1 MMNGWQ
7 PSRVASVPD
16 LFDRPDIDQ
25 LWVLHWPRHAGVG
38 SLSVQ
43 SLAQLGNSGV
53 PVDTCM
59 RQLLIGTGPRPLID
73 PAHTTTMQLHVGM
86 SAYGLLLEI
95 ITGLRSAVRGETNVY
110 GQFRRAWQTS
120 LQSLPA
126 EITQPVSP
134 FIDALFSDA
143 RRIRQQ
149 HLQGVGGNSWGSL
162 ARRLLA
168 PARGARVLFVG
179 TGELARSMLPL
190 FRAAETAAW
199 NHRPVTPPD
208 VDRWFGTAQAD
219 VAARWA
225 EHVIFTTPADAEHD
239 ADWQIRLGNGKVR
252 SLLHLGRRRSEA
264 LHWTGVK
271 TAFDLDDILGAA
283 EARANV
289 ASLQLAR
296 ARAACAE
303 LADARFPVAK
313 TPARADDMPDAV
325 LPLLCSAQA

>member
-1 MMNGWQ
+1 
-7 PSRVASVPD
+7 VASVPD
-16 LFDRPDIDQ
+16 LFDRPDIDRPDIDR
-25 LWVLHWPRHAGVG
+25 LWVLHRPHHTGIG

-43 SLAQLGNSGV
+43 NLAQPGNSGV

-73 PAHTTTMQLHVGM
+73 PAHTTAMQLYSGI

-95 ITGLRSAVRGETNVY
+95 VTGLRSAVRGETNVY

-120 LQSLPA
+120 LQSLP
-126 EITQPVSP
+126 EEVTRPVSP
-134 FIDALFSDA
+134 FIEALFSDA

-199 NHRPVTPPD
+199 NHRPVKPPS
-208 VDRWFGTAQAD
+208 VDHWFSTAQAD

-239 ADWQIRLGNGKVR
+239 AGWQARLRSGNVR

-264 LHWTGVK
+264 LHWSGVE

-313 TPARADDMPDAV
+313 APARAGTMPDKA
-325 LPLLCSAQA
+325 LPLLYSAQA